1 MAASAVADIVVTVIL
16 AIVTAGVGAA
26 ASVISKSGR
35 LVKVTELLEKIT
47 AVLRRIGPRTG
58 LLEKGEEAAAK
69 MGRAEKRIAKAVKEV
84 REAEADVKK
93 TERAAKLEKEA
104 REGYDAAK
112 ATDGPKTT
120 PKITG
125 DKGTT
130 VNVDGHKI
138 YDPSHP
144 PLSSNPKAQYRF
156 SDPSYRSTGGDVY
169 FGENVGTAFHE
180 VRKNVHGKS
189 LYVGEARVDNILDL
203 SDPDVV
209 KQMNID
215 PAKLTARVDDV
226 VAQKKV
232 YGYTNQIANQAYDAG
247 YSGIVYP
254 SSRKAGSNA
263 VVLFE
268 GRYDSKAIKP
278 ILDMSIP

>member
-1 MAASAVADIVVTVIL
+1 M
-16 AIVTAGVGAA
+16 
-26 ASVISKSGR
+26 
-35 LVKVTELLEKIT
+35 
-47 AVLRRIGPRTG
+47 
-58 LLEKGEEAAAK
+58 
-69 MGRAEKRIAKAVKEV
+69 
-84 REAEADVKK
+84 
-93 TERAAKLEKEA
+93 
-104 REGYDAAK
+104 
-112 ATDGPKTT
+112 
-120 PKITG
+120 
-125 DKGTT
+125 
-130 VNVDGHKI
+130 
-138 YDPSHP
+138 
-144 PLSSNPKAQYRF
+144 
-156 SDPSYRSTGGDVY
+156 
-169 FGENVGTAFHE
+169 
-180 VRKNVHGKS
+180 HGKS